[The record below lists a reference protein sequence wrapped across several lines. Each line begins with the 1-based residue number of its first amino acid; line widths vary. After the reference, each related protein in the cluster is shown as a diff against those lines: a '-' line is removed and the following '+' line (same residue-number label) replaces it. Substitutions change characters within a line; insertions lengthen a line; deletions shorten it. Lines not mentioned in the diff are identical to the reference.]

1 MPPDAEPDRAQGSL
15 VRRLRAGDSDALAEA
30 YAQYGGLVY
39 SVALRSV
46 RDAHDAEDI
55 TQQVFVS
62 AWRSRETITDDGRS
76 LAGWLVTITRRR
88 SADHHEQRRRED
100 RNVRVVG
107 LAGSAHAAPTLGAD
121 DVDRLLVAD
130 ELADLGHPR
139 GTVLRLVYLDDLS
152 HDQVAQRLGM
162 PLGTVKSHVRRG
174 LLRLRDR
181 LEEVTS

>member
-1 MPPDAEPDRAQGSL
+1 M
-15 VRRLRAGDSDALAEA
+15 
-30 YAQYGGLVY
+30 
-39 SVALRSV
+39 
-46 RDAHDAEDI
+46 
-55 TQQVFVS
+55 
-62 AWRSRETITDDGRS
+62 
-76 LAGWLVTITRRR
+76 
-88 SADHHEQRRRED
+88 
-100 RNVRVVG
+100 RVVG